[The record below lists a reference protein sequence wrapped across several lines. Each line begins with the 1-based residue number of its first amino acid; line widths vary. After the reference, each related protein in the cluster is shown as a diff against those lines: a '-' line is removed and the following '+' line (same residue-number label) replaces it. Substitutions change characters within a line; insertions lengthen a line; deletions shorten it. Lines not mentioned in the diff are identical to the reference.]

1 MEFPKMI
8 ETKDHFGFFLSQ
20 GRGGNQV
27 RWTECRSN
35 EGTTGK
41 GGETCI
47 PGGGQPYDETH
58 HQLPLQKQRGKES
71 SPFLAH
77 TIQESLT

>member
-8 ETKDHFGFFLSQ
+8 ETKDDLGFFLSQ

-47 PGGGQPYDETH
+47 PG
-58 HQLPLQKQRGKES
+58 
-71 SPFLAH
+71 
-77 TIQESLT
+77 